1 MNYTIEY
8 YDDDVITQL
17 LAQPISL
24 QANFICLAKRMKR
37 YSIKMVD
44 AVPMH
49 YHEDVFEL
57 CFYEPKGWNRVI
69 FMAQIDWQ
77 IVILHIVVQKTA
89 YMPWK
94 EKGKAAKRMK
104 ELRFG

>member
-24 QANFICLAKRMKR
+24 QANFISLAKRMKR
-37 YSIKMVD
+37 YGIKMVD

-57 CFYEPKGWNRVI
+57 CFMSRKAG
-69 FMAQIDWQ
+69 
-77 IVILHIVVQKTA
+77 TA
-89 YMPWK
+89 SFLWHK
-94 EKGKAAKRMK
+94 
-104 ELRFG
+104 

>member
-8 YDDDVITQL
+8 YDDDIITQL

-24 QANFICLAKRMKR
+24 QANFISLAQRMKR
-37 YSIKMVD
+37 YGVRMVD
-44 AVPMH
+44 ATPKH
-49 YHEDVFEL
+49 YEEVFEL
-57 CFYEPKGWNRVI
+57 CFFEPKGWNRVI

-89 YMPWK
+89 YMPWR

>member
-24 QANFICLAKRMKR
+24 QANFISLAKRMKR
-37 YSIKMVD
+37 YGIKMVD

-57 CFYEPKGWNRVI
+57 YFYEPKGWNRVI

-94 EKGKAAKRMK
+94 GKGKAAKRMK

>member
-24 QANFICLAKRMKR
+24 QANFISLAQRMKR
-37 YSIKMVD
+37 YGVRMVD
-44 AVPMH
+44 ATPKH
-49 YHEDVFEL
+49 YEEVFEL
-57 CFYEPKGWNRVI
+57 CFFEPKGWNRVI
-69 FMAQIDWQ
+69 FMAQIDRQ

-89 YMPWK
+89 YMPWR

>member
-24 QANFICLAKRMKR
+24 QANFISLAQRMKR
-37 YSIKMVD
+37 YGVRMVD
-44 AVPMH
+44 ATPKH
-49 YHEDVFEL
+49 YEEVFEL
-57 CFYEPKGWNRVI
+57 CFFEPKGWNRVI

-89 YMPWK
+89 
-94 EKGKAAKRMK
+94 
-104 ELRFG
+104 